1 MLITQH
7 LQPTAPNPTNHTVIG
22 YDLGQA
28 VPKVTLLGVKIH
40 NNTGL
45 IVFQNTYLFRIT
57 GFSYRWF
64 TVYGKNTTIGFT

>member
-28 VPKVTLLGVKIH
+28 VPTVTLLGVKIQ

-45 IVFQNTYLFRIT
+45 ISFQNTYLFRVT
-57 GFSYRWF
+57 
-64 TVYGKNTTIGFT
+64 